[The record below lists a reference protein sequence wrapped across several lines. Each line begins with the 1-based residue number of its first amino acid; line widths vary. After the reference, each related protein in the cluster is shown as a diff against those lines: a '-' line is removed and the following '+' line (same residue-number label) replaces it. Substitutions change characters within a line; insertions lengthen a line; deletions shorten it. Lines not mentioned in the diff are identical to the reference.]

1 MLAVCLLLGIC
12 TGCSCNSTDKSGE
25 EDIAANR
32 LVCGGYT
39 DFRTPTDEELEMF
52 ASLTKEEETE
62 FHPELV
68 ATQVV
73 AGINY
78 KFLCLSK
85 SPDGNTGH
93 CYVTVYKPLPG
104 QGEPKVTGLEVCK

>member
-1 MLAVCLLLGIC
+1 MIPGGCAGC
-12 TGCSCNSTDKSGE
+12 TGGSTVNSGE
-25 EDIAANR
+25 EIIAAR
-32 LVCGGYT
+32 KQACGGYT

-52 ASLTKEEETE
+52 ASLAKDEETE

-85 SPDGNTGH
+85 SPDGSTGH

-104 QGEPKVTGLEVCK
+104 QGEPKVTGLEICK